1 MVFPTQPMGA
11 RSGQPLLPEELGV
24 PEQMHIDDVAER
36 VPALSKALRQ
46 VLACMSEGMSNRTIA
61 EKLGLSNAGCVGTY
75 VYLINKELGLTGIPS
90 STEKR
95 QLAIDA
101 FKKSVVATIK
111 VPIALSNEQIRG
123 WRNIAID
130 TDCAAQISALL
141 TQGYTIETIEVV
153 LRKPPASRMN
163 EL

>member
-1 MVFPTQPMGA
+1 
-11 RSGQPLLPEELGV
+11 
-24 PEQMHIDDVAER
+24 MHIDDVAKR
-36 VPALSKALRQ
+36 VPVLSMPLRR
-46 VLACMSEGMSNRTIA
+46 VLACMSEGMSNSKIA

-75 VYLINKELGLTGIPS
+75 VHLINKELGLTGIPS

-101 FKKSVVATIK
+101 FKKSVVDTIR
-111 VPIALSNEQIRG
+111 VPIGLSNEQIRG

-141 TQGYTIETIEVV
+141 TRGYAIETIEVV